1 MMMEPMHANAGK
13 RRAGY
18 GLALI
23 AVITCPCHLPI
34 LLLLLS
40 GTAAGA
46 FVTEY
51 FGAALALLVVLFLFS
66 VTAAMRLLQGNET
79 EKGQFHAPGQANDA
93 RPERV
98 SARPKTPGS
107 REPRGKEEVIQSR
120 EHDAGSLRL

>member
-1 MMMEPMHANAGK
+1 MMMEPMHGNAGK

-46 FVTEY
+46 FVAEY
-51 FGAALALLVVLFLFS
+51 FAAALALLGVLFLFS

-79 EKGQFHAPGQANDA
+79 EKGQFHAPGQADDA

-98 SARPKTPGS
+98 SARPKTPDFLES
-107 REPRGKEEVIQSR
+107 RANKAGIQSR
-120 EHDAGSLRL
+120 EHEAGNLRL

>member
-1 MMMEPMHANAGK
+1 MMMEPMHGNAGK

-51 FGAALALLVVLFLFS
+51 FAVALALLGVLFLFS

-79 EKGQFHAPGQANDA
+79 ENGQH
-93 RPERV
+93 
-98 SARPKTPGS
+98 
-107 REPRGKEEVIQSR
+107 
-120 EHDAGSLRL
+120 